1 MEKKEGMVDDLN
13 CLIKHGYIR
22 VNYADKTGKTDKKG
36 GRPSEIVYVNPEYIK
51 WKRGKS
57 NEGIK

>member
-1 MEKKEGMVDDLN
+1 MVDDLN